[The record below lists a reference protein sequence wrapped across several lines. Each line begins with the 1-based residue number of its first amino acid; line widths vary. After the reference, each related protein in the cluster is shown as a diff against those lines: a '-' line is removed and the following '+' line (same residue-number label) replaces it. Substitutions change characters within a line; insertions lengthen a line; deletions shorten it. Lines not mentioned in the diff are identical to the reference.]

1 MPVID
6 PAVSMRLGAPGARRL
21 AGLLSEVAHL
31 LEDPGG
37 PMRLTDDQADALGQG
52 VDRPELANWTRSLA
66 AELLSKL

>member
-6 PAVSMRLGAPGARRL
+6 PAVSLRLGAPGARRL

-37 PMRLTDDQADALGQG
+37 PLRLTDAQVDALGQG
-52 VDRPELANWTRSLA
+52 VDRPELTTWTRSLA